1 MRVGFSLTGMR
12 PAIAAW
18 LAACLFSLMPSCLA
32 AQLIDTIEDPFVT
45 LNDSVNKRLSLLKG
59 FDVSIISPEKV
70 SGSGV
75 KLKHGFDTYY
85 LHVVKAKRVLVNGE
99 PINNRGEDTYLAIIT
114 TDSRPDVE
122 FDSIG
127 GRALFLKGIVAGENP
142 EAKIDFYE
150 KQAKKFDVAADS
162 FSVMIDSL
170 FVVEPWVKKR
180 RDDYRLMASNC
191 RFTAEAYGAFL
202 DAGSETDFFL
212 THYMNFSDRF
222 NIYTHPYGLPEVKP
236 PPPPPEEAAAPARKR
251 KKSFWKKLAFWK

>member
-1 MRVGFSLTGMR
+1 MGLCLIRTPV
-12 PAIAAW
+12 A
-18 LAACLFSLMPSCLA
+18 LAAMCLYLWVALPMVAA

-85 LHVVKAKRVLVNGE
+85 MHVVKSKRVLVNGE

-142 EAKIDFYE
+142 EAKIEFYE

-162 FSVMIDSL
+162 FTVLIDSL

-180 RDDYRLMASNC
+180 RDDFRLMASNC

-202 DAGSETDFFL
+202 DAGTEADFFM

-236 PPPPPEEAAAPARKR
+236 PPPPPEEAAAPRKR